1 MDASAVQTTLSVGV
15 PTLAVLV
22 GILINNSRLGDFRGH
37 LDAQFRQIDARFS
50 HIDTRFNDMKD
61 LFDAKL
67 SRVEEVLDARLT
79 RIEQEL
85 KLR

>member
-22 GILINNSRLGDFRGH
+22 GILINNSRLGDLRAYMESRFGH
-37 LDAQFRQIDARFS
+37 VDARF
-50 HIDTRFNDMKD
+50 DDMKE

-67 SRVEEVLDARLT
+67 RRVEEVFDARLT
-79 RIEQEL
+79 RIEQGL
-85 KLR
+85 KIR